1 MEPEVDLSSFLER
14 QRLEGDEAVPALG
27 QDEEE
32 EDDVDHALARLAPKG
47 SGEPSS
53 SFKGKLQ
60 SIEVDD
66 DLATMLREKEE
77 ADANRGEHCKP
88 FGCVSYR

>member
-1 MEPEVDLSSFLER
+1 MSSFLER
-14 QRLEGDEAVPALG
+14 QRLEDDNAVQTLG
-27 QDEEE
+27 RGAED
-32 EDDVDHALARLAPKG
+32 EDDVDHTLARLAPKS

-53 SFKGKLQ
+53 NFKGKLQ

-77 ADANRGEHCKP
+77 ADANRGE
-88 FGCVSYR
+88 S